1 VESEIGNAYL
11 QSSHPRE
18 QPKTQGCLSLTV
30 TEPTTEPTTSPFDR
44 PISPSVALSRDPV
57 ERTICGGDCETTAT
71 VHLLSVT
78 AATPPSSEQP
88 QDQGGSALD
97 KEDWEIVKIL
107 GKRRIGKYNEYRV
120 RWKSTWLHRSEL
132 GNAQR
137 LLQEFKAKGRAQQGR
152 KRGRQARP
160 EKGQ

>member
-1 VESEIGNAYL
+1 VESEIGNAHL

-30 TEPTTEPTTSPFDR
+30 TEPTTEPTISPVDR
-44 PISPSVALSRDPV
+44 LNSPSVALSCDPV
-57 ERTICGGDCETTAT
+57 ERTICGGNGETTPI
-71 VHLLSVT
+71 VHSLSVT
-78 AATPPSSEQP
+78 AATPPSSKHS

-97 KEDWEIVKIL
+97 KEDWEIIKIL
-107 GKRRIGKYNEYRV
+107 GQRRTGRCNEYKV
-120 RWKSTWLHRSEL
+120 RWKSTWLRQSEL

-137 LLQEFKAKGRAQQGR
+137 LLEEFEAKGQAQQGR